1 MVAVFSDRTI
11 PVFLH
16 KECGDP
22 AYLRRQSRHLV
33 NFQMKTTPKKG
44 KYTHLWA
51 LLLLSTLSIPA
62 LAPSKMTA
70 PPANATYNSTALAS
84 VVTEI
89 TKRSMTHA

>member
-1 MVAVFSDRTI
+1 VFSDRTI

-22 AYLRRQSRHLV
+22 AYLRRQSRHPV

-62 LAPSKMTA
+62 LAPGKMA
-70 PPANATYNSTALAS
+70 PPPANATSNSTVLAG
-84 VVTEI
+84 VVTEV
-89 TKRSMTHA
+89 TKRSTTDA